1 MKTSPLLL
9 TAAIL
14 GSLIAVPR
22 PANSQANVLSSAV
35 GEVRELDK
43 QAKTVTIKTDQGE
56 SLVLNANH
64 TTVLLRVPAGAQSLE
79 QASSI
84 TFDDINVGDRVLA
97 RGNKSDAQFS
107 ALRIVVLTKADIAKR
122 REHDLEEWRKRGV
135 AGTVKAINTQSSV
148 IDLELRGGGP
158 TSLLSIDAS
167 KAEFRRYTTS
177 AISFEGAKPSK
188 ISELAVGDQMRALG
202 DKDSDGK
209 SFKAEAVVS
218 GSFKTI
224 GVTITAVDTQ
234 SGELRATTLDQRT
247 AIVINTLKE
256 SAVRRI
262 PATLAPAI
270 AQKAAPRPPTA
281 AGASTTTPAQ
291 PGPRPNPSAEIQ
303 QMIDSLPGLAVSDL
317 KVGDVVSVT
326 GVKEQNEA
334 KMTAI
339 KLVAGVDAVLRA
351 LQTPGRPQVVRLS
364 AGLPNA
370 FDFSVIP

>member
-1 MKTSPLLL
+1 MNTSPLILL
-9 TAAIL
+9 AVIIVSLAAVSQI
-14 GSLIAVPR
+14 SLAQT
-22 PANSQANVLSSAV
+22 SQLTSAL
-35 GEVRELDK
+35 GEVKELDK
-43 QAKTVTIKTDQGE
+43 QAKIVNIRTDQGG
-56 SLVLNANH
+56 SLVLKTND

-97 RGNKSDAQFS
+97 RGNKGDADFS

-122 REHDLEEWRKRGV
+122 RELDLEEWRKRGV
-135 AGTVKAINTQSSV
+135 AGIVKTINPESNL
-148 IDLELRGGGP
+148 IDVELRGGGP
-158 TSLLSIDAS
+158 TSLLSVDAS

-177 AISFEGAKPSK
+177 AISFEGAKPGE
-188 ISELAVGDQMRALG
+188 ISDLVIGDQLRALG
-202 DKDSDGK
+202 DKDPAGNT
-209 SFKAEAVVS
+209 FKAEAIVS

-224 GVTITAVDTQ
+224 GATITSVDTQ
-234 SGELRATTLDQRT
+234 TGKIKATTLDQRT
-247 AIVINTLKE
+247 PILISTLKE
-256 SAVRRI
+256 SSVRRI
-262 PATLAPAI
+262 PANLAPAI
-270 AQKAAPRPPTA
+270 AQKAAPRP
-281 AGASTTTPAQ
+281 TTPAGGPTAQ
-291 PGPRPNPSAEIQ
+291 SQQGPRPNPSAEIQ
-303 QMIDSLPGLAVSDL
+303 QMIDSLPSLPVSDL